1 MRDTMSYNDKLNKSV
16 DDICRWLLSDVNTN
30 APLYV
35 SYLKTNHRDESSFQ
49 NMFNRNSMVY
59 TYSTVVDKN
68 SREYLSYSNISE
80 DDIDTIEIIKIGYSR
95 PEESK
100 WSHLINDND
109 VILFISRVV
118 YLDGTIKSRYVY
130 EGKFS
135 GNFIDSVSM
144 VNVVCNWDLLNVYL
158 RDYKL
163 DRLLYE

>member
-1 MRDTMSYNDKLNKSV
+1 
-16 DDICRWLLSDVNTN
+16 
-30 APLYV
+30 
-35 SYLKTNHRDESSFQ
+35 
-49 NMFNRNSMVY
+49 MVY